1 MPIALT
7 ASDIVAGLALLLS
20 AYATWKTVQFN
31 KRQQS
36 LIESQKML
44 NQRLLEKE
52 DAESA
57 EEKKADLNAAFIR
70 LGSNRYRFK
79 IWNQGRA
86 TARNVSLDFP
96 ERNDFLIPDDINSKF
111 PMERLDRYQSVELIA
126 SVHLGTK
133 SKHAIKLCWADDFS
147 DKNEKVVYPTL

>member
-7 ASDIVAGLALLLS
+7 ASDIIAGLALLLS

-31 KRQQS
+31 NRHRS

-52 DAESA
+52 DVESA
-57 EEKKADLNAAFIR
+57 EEKKADLNGAFIR

-96 ERNDFLIPDDINSKF
+96 QGNDFLIPDDINSKF
-111 PMERLDRYQSVELIA
+111 PMEETR
-126 SVHLGTK
+126 
-133 SKHAIKLCWADDFS
+133 
-147 DKNEKVVYPTL
+147 